1 MPKNG
6 IREFRIFIVDDSPI
20 VVNRLIVM
28 LSDIHEVSVVGYAS
42 NISSATNAILE
53 IMPDVVLVDIH
64 LKQDAPHA
72 NGIDLLITLRK
83 TYPNMII
90 MMLSFNATPQYKS
103 KCMALGANYFFDK
116 SKDFDK
122 IYEILKKMLENS

>member
-42 NISSATNAILE
+42 NISSARNAILE
-53 IMPDVVLVDIH
+53 IKPDVVLVDIH

-90 MMLSFNATPQYKS
+90 IMLSFNATPQYKS
-103 KCMALGANYFFDK
+103 KCIALGANYFFDK

-122 IYEILKKMLENS
+122 IYEILKNMLENS